1 MTKISESTSDI
12 SLHALS
18 ILIPEEILN
27 SFELERVIENE
38 KEILFSLVE
47 KKECIPE
54 SLKGLDV
61 VLNGFMNPST
71 LQSFPLKGKNCYI
84 HLSRRRWKLKGS
96 ETPYEKG
103 HNDYEFT
110 ATGTL
115 ATKEFGA
122 FLKRNSLIPTPS
134 LLAQSL

>member
-1 MTKISESTSDI
+1 MAKISESAAEI

-27 SFELERVIENE
+27 SFELERVVENE
-38 KEILFSLVE
+38 KEILLSLVE

-61 VLNGFMNPST
+61 VLNGFMNPAT

-84 HLSRRRWKLKGS
+84 HLRRRRWKLKGS
-96 ETPYEKG
+96 ESTPEKD

-134 LLAQSL
+134 RLAQWL